1 MGVRGCVASAS
12 ATTAAA
18 ASCSRGLV
26 VQLSRLGYVSCVAS
40 LDVLDVFVLGFLLV
54 KMVLVLSKKCDE
66 IRPGTE
72 IRAVIGRDGR
82 VPLLDGTKE
91 LLGGCVYRG

>member
-1 MGVRGCVASAS
+1 MGVRGCIASTS

-54 KMVLVLSKKCDE
+54 KMVLILSKKYDE
-66 IRPGTE
+66 IWLGTK
-72 IRAVIGRDGR
+72 IRAIIGRDGR
-82 VPLLDGTKE
+82 VPLLNGTKE
-91 LLGGCVYRG
+91 LLGGYVYHG